1 MERLEKFV
9 IQHRSELDT
18 AVPSLKV
25 WAEIDK
31 KLEKK
36 SAKKRSLWGFVRAV
50 AAVFVLLGLGSIIG
64 ANLSSTSSDSAST
77 LAEVAPEYA
86 ELESYYHQQINQKIQ
101 QLASYRHDVYVQEDL
116 RQLDEVFTELRNE
129 LEVAPKGAEAQII
142 QMMINN
148 YETKISLLERVLE
161 KIKSTTPNGTLDEN
175 THEPTKPESDEVSL

>member
-9 IQHRSELDT
+9 IQNRDELDM

-31 KLEKK
+31 NLERK
-36 SAKKRSLWGFVRAV
+36 SAKPRSLWGFVRV
-50 AAVFVLLGLGSIIG
+50 AAAVVILLGVGSMIG
-64 ANLSSTSSDSAST
+64 VNLSESNSVAG

-86 ELESYYHQQINQKIQ
+86 DLEHYYNSQIDKKVK

-129 LEVAPKGAEAQII
+129 LEIAPKGAEEKII
-142 QMMINN
+142 QMMIEN
-148 YETKISLLERVLE
+148 YETKIAILERVLE
-161 KIKSTTPNGTLDEN
+161 KIQSVTPGHD
-175 THEPTKPESDEVSL
+175 THEDNDLEQIKSESDEVSL